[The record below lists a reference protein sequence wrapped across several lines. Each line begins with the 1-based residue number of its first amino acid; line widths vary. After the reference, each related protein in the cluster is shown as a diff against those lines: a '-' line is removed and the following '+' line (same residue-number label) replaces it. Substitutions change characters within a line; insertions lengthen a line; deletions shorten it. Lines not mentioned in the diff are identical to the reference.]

1 MGTKHEN
8 YVIFDTLQKEC
19 EKGIQVFHDNH
30 VATALDGEIVKKN
43 NKNRYSQ
50 SVEWIRN
57 FDDWLLQGAGKFAEL
72 KQVPFHINLKYVE
85 EDGDYNQWLSNMATK
100 AISQSMDWTQL
111 EEKLTFENK

>member
-8 YVIFDTLQKEC
+8 YVIFDTLQKEF
-19 EKGIQVFHDNH
+19 EKSMHVFDGNQ
-30 VATALDGEIVKKN
+30 VATALNGEIVLTR